1 MPLIIKRRNDIPF
14 SYVSRDEVVK
24 CNRRIMSLVSA
35 FLNLYADIVDIENAK
50 DISESCGVSCEYAYA
65 ELLAASLGIDSGGCD
80 RAFFKNYFVPMIHRL
95 HVPGYMEN
103 DYRKLVTVPER
114 KIGKWTLCNMELKP
128 GEAFVCDDLI
138 VTEDGRLI
146 PQIGFF
152 SEPFYYPAILEN
164 GREWMTL
171 MPNETVTTDPAVGR
185 AFGKVV
191 TFGLGLGYFA
201 LEASQKENVE
211 SVTVVELSS
220 DAISLFKDNIL
231 PQFPHKEKIRIINED
246 AFEYAK
252 KHLAAEGFDFVFA
265 DIWHDVGDGKD
276 MYLRMREFEKLSPKT
291 EFSYWL
297 EDSIK
302 CYLDMSLWK

>member
-1 MPLIIKRRNDIPF
+1 MLSNGKRRSDIPF
-14 SYVSRDEVVK
+14 SYVSHDELVK

-35 FLNLYADIVDIENAK
+35 FLNLYADIVDIGNVK
-50 DISESCGVSCEYAYA
+50 DISASCGVSYEYAYA
-65 ELLAASLGIDSGGCD
+65 ELLAASLGIDSGGRD
-80 RAFFKNYFVPMIHRL
+80 RAFFKNYFVPMIRL
-95 HVPGYMEN
+95 LDVSRYLTN
-103 DYRKLVTVPER
+103 SYRRLITVPER

-128 GEAFVCDDLI
+128 GEAFVCDDII

-152 SEPFYYPAILEN
+152 SESFFYPAILEN

-171 MPNETVTTDPAVGR
+171 MPNETVTTDPAVSR
-185 AFGKVV
+185 AFGKVA

-201 LEASQKENVE
+201 LEASQNDNVE

-220 DAISLFKDNIL
+220 DAISLFKENIL
-231 PQFPHKEKIRIINED
+231 PQFPHSEKIRIVNED
-246 AFEYAK
+246 AFEYAEK
-252 KHLAAEGFDFVFA
+252 YLASEGFDFVFA

-276 MYLRMREFEKLSPKT
+276 MYLRMKEFEKLSPKT
-291 EFSYWL
+291 AFSYWL
-297 EDSIK
+297 EDSIE